1 MATGILGTAEL
12 LTATYQVVYTVPTSY
27 IGICTVTVCNQHTA
41 QNRVRLA
48 LTENTLTP
56 STAEFIEYDALL
68 TAAGTT
74 GNVLEK
80 SGLVLDAGR
89 KIVAYALSANASCV
103 VYGFEE

>member
-27 IGICTVTVCNQHTA
+27 VGTCTVSICNRHTA
-41 QNRVRLA
+41 SNKVRIG

-56 STAEFIEYDALL
+56 GDAEFIEYDALL
-68 TAAGTT
+68 LAAGGA
-74 GNVLEK
+74 GNVLER

-89 KIVAYALSANASCV
+89 KVVAYALSANASCV